1 VSSQYRRNTDPHA
14 KERFLILIVSSVALA
29 CAIGLLLGGL
39 RWLGAAVLLAV
50 FLFSRVA
57 FLVLL
62 LVGAGAALFIHF
74 D

>member
-1 VSSQYRRNTDPHA
+1 MPSQYRRNTDPHA
-14 KERFLILIVSSVALA
+14 KEHLLILVVSAVALA

>member
-1 VSSQYRRNTDPHA
+1 VPSQYRRNTDPHA
-14 KERFLILIVSSVALA
+14 KERLLILIVSAVALA

>member
-1 VSSQYRRNTDPHA
+1 V
-14 KERFLILIVSSVALA
+14 ILIASAVALA
-29 CAIGLLLGGL
+29 CLIGVLLGGI

-74 D
+74 HK